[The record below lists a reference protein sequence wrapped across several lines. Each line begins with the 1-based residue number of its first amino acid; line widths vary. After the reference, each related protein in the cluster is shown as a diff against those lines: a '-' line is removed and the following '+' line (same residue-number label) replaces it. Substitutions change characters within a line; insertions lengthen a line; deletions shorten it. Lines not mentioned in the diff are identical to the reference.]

1 MDCFEIK
8 KENSLLRVFH
18 SAPNALP
25 FDVYVDDIL
34 MFSNLAYS
42 EFTEYVYVEMGNHRV
57 DIYAAGTKEEPLISR
72 MVNIPEEEMI
82 TSAIIGKP
90 EDLDLLV
97 INDHIET
104 LPSDEYSTF
113 RIVHLVPGGP
123 SVDIL
128 IDGELFFK
136 DINYKEGTQYVD
148 ANPGEYKIKIIQNS
162 DDKVLLPLRIKLKPD
177 RIYTIYIIENKG
189 EIGVIQSVDGNTY
202 ICK

>member
-1 MDCFEIK
+1 MDCLEIK

-18 SAPNALP
+18 SAPNTSP
-25 FDVYVDDIL
+25 VDVYVDDIL

-42 EFTEYVYVEMGNHRV
+42 EFTEYVYVEMGNNRV
-57 DIYAAGTKEEPLISR
+57 DIYASGTKEEPLISR
-72 MVNIPEEEMI
+72 MVNIPQEELI
-82 TSAIIGKP
+82 TAAIIGKP
-90 EDLDLLV
+90 KALDLLV

-104 LPSDEYSTF
+104 LLSDEYSTF

-128 IDGELFFK
+128 IYGEIFLK

-148 ANPGEYKIKIIQNS
+148 VNPGEYRIKIVQNS